1 MQWFFALTEDSTA
14 FRQYAEMI
22 MVAVHTA
29 RKFTSLV
36 PHCIY
41 DGGDNDFT
49 RWLTKHDVRIIRH
62 CSFLREPLAELGRP
76 KGNPHFGPAL
86 SGAFSRVELPQ
97 IAGRLDGATR
107 VLYTDCDV
115 IFLGEVVSELE
126 ANPCEYFAVAPEGQ
140 QDDYVNM
147 NTGVMLINTERLRE
161 SLSEFRE
168 YIRQNLASSSV
179 NRRTKQPTA
188 GSIEIVMGR
197 SGTG

>member
-1 MQWFFALTEDSTA
+1 MCASSATAAFFA
-14 FRQYAEMI
+14 MI
-22 MVAVHTA
+22 W
-29 RKFTSLV
+29 RSW
-36 PHCIY
+36 
-41 DGGDNDFT
+41 GGEKTT
-49 RWLTKHDVRIIRH
+49 RI
-62 CSFLREPLAELGRP
+62 FAA
-76 KGNPHFGPAL
+76 AL
-86 SGAFSRVELPQ
+86 SGAFLRVELRGLM
-97 IAGRLDGATR
+97 ASSDGATR

-115 IFLGEVVSELE
+115 IFLGEVVPELE

-147 NTGVMLINTERLRE
+147 NTGVMLMNTERLRE

-179 NRRTKQPTA
+179 NRGTKQPTA

>member
-1 MQWFFALTEDSTA
+1 MHWFFALTEDSTA
-14 FRQYAEMI
+14 FREYADMI

-36 PHCIY
+36 SHCLY
-41 DGGDNDFT
+41 DGGDSDFT
-49 RWLTKHDVRIIRH
+49 QWLTQHDVRIIRH
-62 CSFLREPLAELGRP
+62 RSFLHDDLAELGRR
-76 KGNPHFGPAL
+76 KNNPHFCGCT
-86 SGAFSRVELPQ
+86 FR
-97 IAGRLDGATR
+97 R
-107 VLYTDCDV
+107 VLARGAAGPHGLVGRRYPRSLYRLRCH
-115 IFLGEVVSELE
+115 LSRRGRPRARGEPLRVFR
-126 ANPCEYFAVAPEGQ
+126 CRTRRQ

-147 NTGVMLINTERLRE
+147 NTGVMLMNTERLRE

-179 NRRTKQPTA
+179 NRGTKQPSA

>member
-1 MQWFFALTEDSTA
+1 MHWFFALTEDSTA
-14 FRQYAEMI
+14 FREYADMI

-36 PHCIY
+36 SQCLY
-41 DGGDNDFT
+41 DGDDSDFT
-49 RWLTKHDVRIIRH
+49 QWLTQHDVRIIRH
-62 CSFLREPLAELGRP
+62 RSFLRDDLAELGRR
-76 KGNPHFGPAL
+76 KNNPHFAAAL
-86 SGAFSRVELPQ
+86 SGAFSRVELPGLM
-97 IAGRLDGATR
+97 ASSDGATR

-115 IFLGEVVSELE
+115 IFLGEVVPELE

-140 QDDYVNM
+140 Q
-147 NTGVMLINTERLRE
+147 TGVMLMNTERLRE

-179 NRRTKQPTA
+179 NRGTKQPSA

>member
-1 MQWFFALTEDSTA
+1 MHWFFALTEDSTA
-14 FRQYAEMI
+14 FREYADMI

-36 PHCIY
+36 SHCLY
-41 DGGDNDFT
+41 DGGDSDFT
-49 RWLTKHDVRIIRH
+49 QWLTQHDVRIIRH
-62 CSFLREPLAELGRP
+62 RSFLRDDLAELGRR
-76 KGNPHFGPAL
+76 KNNPHFAAAL
-86 SGAFSRVELPQ
+86 SGAFLRVELR
-97 IAGRLDGATR
+97 GLMGSSDGATR

-115 IFLGEVVSELE
+115 IFLGEVVPELE

-140 QDDYVNM
+140 Q
-147 NTGVMLINTERLRE
+147 TGVMLMNTERLRE

-179 NRRTKQPTA
+179 NRGTKQPSA